1 MIRKVMDAIHRC
13 VAGLDVHKKTVMACR
28 RRLLEGGQAEFEVR
42 EFGTTTAQLRLLSA
56 WLHEWGCT
64 HVAMESTGVLW
75 MPVWNVLEGQFELLL
90 VNAQHLKKV
99 PGRKSDVK
107 DAEWIAQ
114 LQQCGLLRA
123 SFVPPLAVRQWRE
136 LTRQRM
142 KLSDHHTSV
151 VNRLHKV
158 LQTGNIKLSSVATDV
173 LGVSGCAM
181 IQAMI
186 EGEADPAKLASYAK
200 GRLKAKHA
208 ELVESLEGCLTEH
221 HRWMLGE
228 LWEQLGQLEQ
238 DILHYDDQLRLKMS
252 GYESQLERLDT
263 IGGVGRRSA
272 ENILAEI
279 GPDMSYFPTDD
290 DLVSWGGL
298 CPGRNESAGKQRSG
312 KTPKGNRWLRRAL
325 MEPAWS
331 ATREKEGYLA
341 ALYRRLAPR
350 RGKKRAAVAVA
361 RTILVAAWHI
371 LKEDVAYK
379 DLGGDYFDRLNEE
392 KTRTNLIKRL
402 EKLGYEVELKQKQ
415 ASA

>member
-1 MIRKVMDAIHRC
+1 
-13 VAGLDVHKKTVMACR
+13 
-28 RRLLEGGQAEFEVR
+28 
-42 EFGTTTAQLRLLSA
+42 
-56 WLHEWGCT
+56 
-64 HVAMESTGVLW
+64 
-75 MPVWNVLEGQFELLL
+75 
-90 VNAQHLKKV
+90 
-99 PGRKSDVK
+99 
-107 DAEWIAQ
+107 
-114 LQQCGLLRA
+114 
-123 SFVPPLAVRQWRE
+123 
-136 LTRQRM
+136 
-142 KLSDHHTSV
+142 
-151 VNRLHKV
+151 
-158 LQTGNIKLSSVATDV
+158 VATDV

-181 IQAMI
+181 IEAMI
-186 EGEADPAKLASYAK
+186 EGESDPQILASYAK
-200 GRLKAKHA
+200 GRLKARHE

-221 HRWMLGE
+221 HRWMLRE
-228 LWEQLGQLEQ
+228 LWEQLEQLEQ

-252 GYESQLERLDT
+252 GYERQLELLDT

-279 GPDMSYFPTDD
+279 GPEMSYFPSDN

-298 CPGRNESAGKQRSG
+298 CPGHNESAGKQRSG

-325 MEPAWS
+325 MEPVWS

-379 DLGGDYFDRLNEE
+379 DLGGDYFDRRNEE
-392 KTRTNLIKRL
+392 RTRSTLVKRL